1 MESIFI
7 IYAQASHRFAFLC
20 AGRLCQRYTSAT
32 HRCLQSQRISAVLK
46 SKTGS
51 AKIVGQAFLKTVGGD
66 VKYGAGD
73 TVWLHPVTSLTNEW
87 FTKHIVQGV
96 PLAAGNPH
104 SYDFRRQAIAD
115 AEGRFEFDAL
125 PPGDYYLTC
134 SITWGVPSDIGTM
147 PTGGIAYAKVS
158 VRNGETTKAIVTR

>member
-1 MESIFI
+1 MRKLAIALLF
-7 IYAQASHRFAFLC
+7 FALGGC
-20 AGRLCQRYTSAT
+20 VSVTPQQRT
-32 HRCLQSQRISAVLK
+32 AVYNPSELVPY

-104 SYDFRRQAIAD
+104 SDDFRRQAIAD
-115 AEGRFEFDAL
+115 AEGRFEFDGL